1 MTSPLTTVNPRSLE
15 EIFNTAPG
23 SLSEAE
29 LDSVVVELRRQRAKW
44 QEAEASGKR
53 TTAPKAVKK
62 SKEELLNINL
72 DDLGI

>member
-15 EIFNTAPG
+15 EVFNASSA
-23 SLSEAE
+23 SLTEVELEA
-29 LDSVVVELRRQRAKW
+29 VVVELQRQRAKW

-62 SKEELLNINL
+62 TKEELLNINL
-72 DDLGI
+72 EDLGL

>member
-15 EIFNTAPG
+15 EIFNASPA
-23 SLSEAE
+23 SLNDTELEAVVIE
-29 LDSVVVELRRQRAKW
+29 LKRQRAKW

-53 TTAPKAVKK
+53 VSAPKLAKK
-62 SKEELLNINL
+62 SKEELLNISL

>member
-15 EIFNTAPG
+15 EIFNAAPG

-53 TTAPKAVKK
+53 VSAPKAVKK